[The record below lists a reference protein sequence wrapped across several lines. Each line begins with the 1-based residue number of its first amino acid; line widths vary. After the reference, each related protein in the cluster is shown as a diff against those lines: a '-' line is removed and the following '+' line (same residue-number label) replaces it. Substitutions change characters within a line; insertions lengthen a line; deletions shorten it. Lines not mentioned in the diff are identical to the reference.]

1 MTMPSQPAAEH
12 PARRVL
18 STVRDFREERT
29 AAATL
34 SSHLQRDLALDSLDI
49 AELLVRVQE
58 ALGAATPAPPDRLDT
73 VQDIVAW
80 VEETTP
86 SPSRSTA
93 Q

>member
-34 SSHLQRDLALDSLDI
+34 SSHLQRDLSLDI